1 MSARY
6 ASIDIGTNSVLL
18 LVAARTA
25 TGRFEPVSEKA
36 EMTRLGKGV
45 DHTGRL
51 ADDSMEVTCDVV
63 ARFAEEARLLGA
75 RGIAVSATSA
85 ARDASNGSEF
95 VRRVTERAK
104 VSVDILSGDEEARL
118 SFASAHADFG
128 GSAPL
133 VVVDIGGGSTEF
145 IYGDRTGV
153 ISFRKSFDIGSVRL
167 TERFI
172 RQDPPAA
179 DEIRAVESH
188 LANTL
193 KALPPPAP
201 DARLIGVA
209 GTVTTVCAVARSI
222 DPYVT
227 ERVHGAVLTVAEIER
242 TATALAALP
251 VAERKHLK
259 GLQPKRADIIV
270 AGSLILVAALR
281 CVQADAV
288 VVSDRGLR
296 WGLIVDR
303 FGKAS

>member
-1 MSARY
+1 
-6 ASIDIGTNSVLL
+6 
-18 LVAARTA
+18 
-25 TGRFEPVSEKA
+25 VSEKA